1 MFPLEVYKRLREEQR
16 ELAVRIGRLNQFI
29 DNHDNMGTSKEL
41 DDDYMDLLRD
51 QLESMKAYNGCL
63 IQRIGFA
70 VTEGITPLERSR
82 GNQAIRRDVKQFR
95 ESCKIDPRDPAK
107 QDPDKQDPDKVVA
120 YEDYGNFDFDPIPKQ
135 DPAKTVADADV
146 HNLFGFHVERWT
158 DVL

>member
-29 DNHDNMGTSKEL
+29 DNHDNMGTNKEL

-70 VTEGITPLERSR
+70 VTDGIAPQERSR
-82 GNQAIRRDVKQFR
+82 GNQAILRDVKQFR

-107 QDPDKQDPDKVVA
+107 QDPDSN
-120 YEDYGNFDFDPIPKQ
+120 EDYCNFNCYFDPIPKQ
-135 DPAKTVADADV
+135 DSDKVVADDEDA
-146 HNLFGFHVERWT
+146 HNFFGFHVERWT